1 MDKITLDR
9 IEFAHPK
16 IRQELRDQYLEIN
29 SMLPKNCRLRFAYVF
44 RTPQEQAALFK
55 KRPKVTNADAWQSI
69 HNYGLEFDIVLL
81 YDHDGNVSFEESSW
95 SLTKDIDKDKT
106 PEWTEV
112 VNYFK
117 SKGWTWGGDWKS
129 FKDAPHFEKTFSHT
143 WRTLKP
149 MIEGGKIIIDNNTR
163 YPKI

>member
-9 IEFAHPK
+9 IELAHPK
-16 IRQELRDQYLEIN
+16 IKDELRTQYLECN
-29 SMLPKNCRLRFAYVF
+29 KMLPKNCRLRFAYVF
-44 RTPQEQAALFK
+44 RSPEEQSSLFK
-55 KRPKVTNADAWQSI
+55 KRPKVTNANAWQSI
-69 HNYGLEFDIVLL
+69 HNYGLAFDIVLL
-81 YDHDGNVSFEESSW
+81 YDNDGNGTFEEASW
-95 SLTKDIDKDKT
+95 SLVKDIDKDKT

-129 FKDAPHFEKTFSHT
+129 FKDAPHFEKTFGYT

-149 MIEGGKIIIDNNTR
+149 LIDSGKVIEVNGLK
-163 YPKI
+163 YPNI

>member
-16 IRQELRDQYLEIN
+16 IRQELREQYLEIN

-55 KRPKVTNADAWQSI
+55 KRPKVTNANAWQSI
-69 HNYGLEFDIVLL
+69 HNYGLAFDIVLL
-81 YDHDGNVSFEESSW
+81 YDNDGNGSFEEASW
-95 SLTKDIDKDKT
+95 SLTKDIDKDKV

-149 MIEGGKIIIDNNTR
+149 MIEKGNIIIDNNTR

>member
-16 IRQELRDQYLEIN
+16 IRQELREQYLEIN

-55 KRPKVTNADAWQSI
+55 KRPKVTNANAWQSI
-69 HNYGLEFDIVLL
+69 HNYGLAFDIVIL
-81 YDHDGNVSFEESSW
+81 YDNDGNGSFESASW
-95 SLTKDIDKDKT
+95 KIDDNWNK
-106 PEWTEV
+106 V

-129 FKDAPHFEKTFSHT
+129 FKDAPHFEMTFGHT
-143 WRTLKP
+143 WKTLKP
-149 MIEGGKIIIDNNTR
+149 MIEKGNIIIDNNTR